1 MAVNIPGMS
10 TAINPEQA
18 YRFDAARSL
27 AVAAADLRLVAD
39 AIERHAQR
47 LADGD
52 LNKQLMI
59 PNAAEVRGALN
70 EYRSATDALMRID
83 AALESAM
90 LADVERAKNTE
101 G

>member
-10 TAINPEQA
+10 TAMNEEQA
-18 YRFDAARSL
+18 YQYNAAWSL
-27 AVAAADLRLVAD
+27 TVAAADLRLVAD

-47 LADGD
+47 LADGAVSK
-52 LNKQLMI
+52 LVAF
-59 PNAAEVRGALN
+59 PNAAEVRWALN